1 MPGPADNLAVWR
13 RGEALRP
20 GDRVGVVAPSGPLPE
35 VRFAAGLARLRG
47 RYDAV
52 HDDGILEKQGFLAGS
67 DHRRF
72 EELRWAFSEP
82 SLRAIFAGRGGYGLA
97 RNTTPL
103 FALSGDSVAT
113 RPISGFSDITFLHA
127 FLARHRRISI
137 HGPVVTQ
144 LDELPEDDVNA
155 LWTLLESPSPP
166 PPIEGLTPI
175 DTRGVQSVTGRLL
188 GGNLEVLSRL
198 CGTAMR
204 DALSP
209 GEPVVLMLEEVSELP
224 YRIDRSLTQ
233 MILSDALREVRAVV
247 VGDLIKC
254 DPPGG
259 EGPTALEVIAERA
272 AQLGVPV
279 VSGLPIGHG
288 GRNRPLP
295 HGARVTLE
303 PAAGRLVFHDGVV
316 A

>member
-1 MPGPADNLAVWR
+1 MLGPADSLPLWR
-13 RGEALRP
+13 RAAALHPGE
-20 GDRVGVVAPSGPLPE
+20 RVGVIAPSGPLPE

-52 HDDGILEKQGFLAGS
+52 HGDGILQKQGFLAGS
-67 DHRRF
+67 DERRWG
-72 EELRWAFSEP
+72 ELRWALSDP

-97 RNTTPL
+97 RNTAPL
-103 FALSGDSVAT
+103 YALPEAEIAT
-113 RPISGFSDITFLHA
+113 RPLLGFSDITFLHA
-127 FLARHRRISI
+127 FFARHRRISI

-144 LDELPEDDVNA
+144 LDELPEDDIAA
-155 LWTLLESPSPP
+155 LWALLESPAPP
-166 PPIEGLTPI
+166 PPVEGLSPI
-175 DTRGVQSVTGRLL
+175 DTRGVSQVYGRLL

-198 CGTAMR
+198 CGTALA

-233 MILSDALREVRAVV
+233 MLLSGALRDVRAVV
-247 VGDLIKC
+247 IGDLVKC

-272 AQLGVPV
+272 AQLQVPV
-279 VSGLPIGHG
+279 VAGLPLGHG
-288 GRNRPLP
+288 PRNRPLP

>member
-1 MPGPADNLAVWR
+1 MFDPAGNLTEWR
-13 RGEALRP
+13 RAEALRP
-20 GDRVGVVAPSGPLPE
+20 GDRVGVIAPSGPLPE
-35 VRFAAGLARLRG
+35 ARFAAGLARLRG

-52 HDDGILEKQGFLAGS
+52 HSDGILEKQGFLAGS
-67 DHRRF
+67 DQRRF
-72 EELRWAFSEP
+72 EELRWAFSDP

-103 FALSGDSVAT
+103 FALSDDAVAT
-113 RPISGFSDITFLHA
+113 RPLSGFSDITFLHA

-166 PPIEGLTPI
+166 PACEGLLAI
-175 DTRGVQSVTGRLL
+175 ETRGIQSVTGRLL

-198 CGTAMR
+198 CGTAMK
-204 DALSP
+204 DALAP
-209 GEPVVLMLEEVSELP
+209 GEPVVLMLEEVGEWP

-233 MILSDALREVRAVV
+233 MLLSGALREVRAVV

-259 EGPTALEVIAERA
+259 EGPTALQVIAERA
-272 AQLGVPV
+272 AQLNVPV
-279 VSGLPIGHG
+279 VAGLPIGHG
-288 GRNRPLP
+288 GRNRPVP

-303 PAAGRLVFHDGVV
+303 PMSGRLVFHDGVV